1 MDTKRFVMAT
11 TLSLVLLTGCGEKE
25 YGTLV
30 KPVETIHVVAEDISP
45 VEVTTEVTKPVEVTE
60 PVVEELVV
68 VEPVV
73 EPELPKTK
81 TYRVTAYCPCEIC
94 CGKWAKNRPI
104 GEDGKPIVI
113 GAWGVA
119 LTDGYSVASP
129 MAFGTQVELEGIGTV
144 EVQDRTAKWIVDKHG
159 EDIIDLYMT
168 NHEEARKFGVKYLE
182 GVIK

>member
-1 MDTKRFVMAT
+1 MVIINTALGGMYYK
-11 TLSLVLLTGCGEKE
+11 K
-25 YGTLV
+25 
-30 KPVETIHVVAEDISP
+30 I
-45 VEVTTEVTKPVEVTE
+45 TTEDEIIQKPYEVDE
-60 PVVEELVV
+60 IVVEAA
-68 VEPVV
+68 VEQPPTITEVV
-73 EPELPKTK
+73 EPEEVVEATEEVSEEVVEVHETK

-94 CGKWAKNRPI
+94 CGKWGKNRPI
-104 GEDGKPIVI
+104 GKDGKPIVI
-113 GAWGVA
+113 GAMGVA

-168 NHEEARKFGVKYLE
+168 DHNEARKFGVKYIE